1 MCGSLFCE
9 LAGCACAWPHAPFA
23 STLGR
28 TGAESS
34 WSALIIHRAR
44 LRSIIGEVRHLKITA
59 VSAVYPNYRNVP
71 ASWRTHFWQIVVR
84 VETDAG
90 VTGFGY
96 GGGGRAAV
104 EVVNRH
110 FAELVIGSE
119 LGSVDDIAAIWDH
132 VYAESLPYGRKGV
145 AVMALSGLD
154 LALFDALGK
163 AEQKPVYDLLGGAQ
177 KDNIRSYATG
187 PDQPWYG
194 ELGFTATKFPHRWT
208 EDADYDSAIERA
220 TIAREAMGDD
230 GLVMIDTYMSWDPV
244 VTTRMTELLKPFNIY
259 WFEDVCT
266 PDELEAQ
273 AQLRSIAAPVLIAGG
288 EHEFTQY
295 GFAEIARAGA
305 PDLWQP
311 DITWCGGITAGLR
324 ILDVA
329 REAGIP
335 VAPHRGGEVWGL
347 HLTAASDCMDLAEV
361 LPGIHGGERDDLWI
375 GEPTVVDGY
384 IAPSDAPGFGVHL
397 NEDML

>member
-1 MCGSLFCE
+1 
-9 LAGCACAWPHAPFA
+9 
-23 STLGR
+23 
-28 TGAESS
+28 
-34 WSALIIHRAR
+34 
-44 LRSIIGEVRHLKITA
+44 LKITA

-244 VTTRMTELLKPFNIY
+244 VTTRMTELLKPFKIY

-305 PDLWQP
+305 LDLWQP

-361 LPGIHGGERDDLWI
+361 LPGTHGGERDDLWI
-375 GEPTVVDGY
+375 GEPTAVDGY